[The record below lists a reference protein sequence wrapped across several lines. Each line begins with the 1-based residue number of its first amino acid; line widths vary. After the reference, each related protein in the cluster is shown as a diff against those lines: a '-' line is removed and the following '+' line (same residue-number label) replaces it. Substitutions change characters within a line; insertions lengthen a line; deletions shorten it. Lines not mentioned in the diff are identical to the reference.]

1 MARDEILDIFM
12 DYTRDEGHSILLSSH
27 IVSDLEKVCDYI
39 AFLHRG
45 KLMLCDEKDALLEKY
60 GLIHVSREQLAE
72 LDGARRQGQQVLTL
86 RRGSR
91 GGKKS
96 RARRD
101 ENFARG
107 AGRTVRLHGK
117 GGPLMRALFLKD
129 WYMAR
134 SYCRSYL
141 FIVAVFAAVSFISS
155 ESLFFMA
162 YPTIMFGILP
172 VTLISYD
179 ERFHWPAYAGTLPLR
194 RRDEVREK
202 YLLSLLLIAVMG
214 ILMTALQAIA
224 VLRSGSALAE
234 GFVMM
239 LWACSS
245 SA

>member
-1 MARDEILDIFM
+1 
-12 DYTRDEGHSILLSSH
+12 
-27 IVSDLEKVCDYI
+27 
-39 AFLHRG
+39 
-45 KLMLCDEKDALLEKY
+45 
-60 GLIHVSREQLAE
+60 
-72 LDGARRQGQQVLTL
+72 
-86 RRGSR
+86 
-91 GGKKS
+91 
-96 RARRD
+96 
-101 ENFARG
+101 
-107 AGRTVRLHGK
+107 
-117 GGPLMRALFLKD
+117 MRALFLKD
-129 WYMAR
+129 WYMAK

-141 FIVAVFAAVSFISS
+141 LIVVVFAAVSFVSS

-214 ILMTALQAIA
+214 TVMTVLQAIA

-239 LWACSS
+239 VVGMFVFSLIGPCVLLPLTYRFGSEKARVNFYILIVLVAVLIGTFSGMSTEARFPFKTVYLVLLAAVIACMPLSYVIS
-245 SA
+245 CRAYEKREW